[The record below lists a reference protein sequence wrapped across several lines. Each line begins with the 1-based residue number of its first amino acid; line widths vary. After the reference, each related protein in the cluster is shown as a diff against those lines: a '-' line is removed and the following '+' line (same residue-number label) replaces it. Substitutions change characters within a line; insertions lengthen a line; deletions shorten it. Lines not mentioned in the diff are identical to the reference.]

1 MSNLYSYFVNPKTV
15 SYITSEYVDVNN
27 IDSSNIRICSVF
39 NCILELRVAIIS

>member
-27 IDSSNIRICSVF
+27 IDSSNTETIQKIQ
-39 NCILELRVAIIS
+39 